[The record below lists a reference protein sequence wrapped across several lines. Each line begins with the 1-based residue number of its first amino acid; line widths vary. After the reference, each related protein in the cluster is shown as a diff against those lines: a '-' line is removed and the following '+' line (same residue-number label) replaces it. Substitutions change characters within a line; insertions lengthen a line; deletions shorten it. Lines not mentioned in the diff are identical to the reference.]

1 MHQVAGVAVVLVLI
15 DKSVTTAE
23 DTAIDTVDVII
34 EGDIVDEDICGVG
47 WAASY
52 IFTLIQFLWFLKIQI
67 YLHNLSNSGF

>member
-1 MHQVAGVAVVLVLI
+1 MHQVAGVAVVLVFI
-15 DKSVTTAE
+15 DKSVTTAV

-52 IFTLIQFLWFLKIQI
+52 IFRILKIETILDSQDI
-67 YLHNLSNSGF
+67 E